1 MLINYKKKVLRN
13 KVIKWLRNRLQIIFR
28 NKRDFKDISFF
39 EFTNLSL
46 SLYILFFLALIFSIS
61 FFLSTTILSQWFDP
75 RFVEKK
81 ANEELIRLSNS
92 IDSLIYESQIKDQY
106 IENIM
111 IILSGGENEFLEKK
125 SEENKLELQ
134 DLTNDYS
141 AVDSFFRQ
149 EFESNLSF
157 SEIIRSTDSDQNLL
171 LMSPV
176 SSGVVS
182 SFYDPSKS
190 HFGIDITCKEEEPIK
205 SVLDGTVLMSS
216 WTKDSGYVISIIHP
230 NNLISVYKHN
240 SKVFVEPGQ
249 IVKTGDVISI
259 IGNTGEL
266 STGPHLHFELWLN
279 GKSINPSEFI
289 SL

>member
-1 MLINYKKKVLRN
+1 MRN

-46 SLYILFFLALIFSIS
+46 SLYLLFFLALIFSIS

-81 ANEELIRLSNS
+81 ANEELIRLSNP

-289 SL
+289 SI

>member
-1 MLINYKKKVLRN
+1 MRN

-46 SLYILFFLALIFSIS
+46 SLYLLFFLSLIFSIS

-182 SFYDPSKS
+182 SFYGPSKS

-289 SL
+289 SI

>member
-1 MLINYKKKVLRN
+1 MRY

-46 SLYILFFLALIFSIS
+46 SLYLLFFLALIFSIS
-61 FFLSTTILSQWFDP
+61 FLLSTTILSQWFDP

-289 SL
+289 SI

>member
-1 MLINYKKKVLRN
+1 MRN

-46 SLYILFFLALIFSIS
+46 SLYLLFFLALIFSIS

-125 SEENKLELQ
+125 SEENKFELQ

>member
-1 MLINYKKKVLRN
+1 MRN

-46 SLYILFFLALIFSIS
+46 SLYLLFFLALIFSIS
-61 FFLSTTILSQWFDP
+61 FLLSTTILSQWFDP

>member
-1 MLINYKKKVLRN
+1 MRN

-46 SLYILFFLALIFSIS
+46 SLYLLFFLALIFSIS

-176 SSGVVS
+176 SSGVLS

-289 SL
+289 SI

>member
-1 MLINYKKKVLRN
+1 MRN

-46 SLYILFFLALIFSIS
+46 SLYLLFFLALIFSIS
-61 FFLSTTILSQWFDP
+61 FLLSTTILSQWFDP

-176 SSGVVS
+176 SSGVIS

-289 SL
+289 SI

>member
-1 MLINYKKKVLRN
+1 MRN

-46 SLYILFFLALIFSIS
+46 SLYLLFFLVLIFSIS

-190 HFGIDITCKEEEPIK
+190 HFGIDITCREEEPIK

>member
-1 MLINYKKKVLRN
+1 MRN

-46 SLYILFFLALIFSIS
+46 SLYLLFFLVLIFSIS
-61 FFLSTTILSQWFDP
+61 FLLSTTILSQWFDP

>member
-1 MLINYKKKVLRN
+1 LRN

-28 NKRDFKDISFF
+28 NKRNFKDISFF

-46 SLYILFFLALIFSIS
+46 SLYLLFFLALIFSIS

-249 IVKTGDVISI
+249 IIKTGDVISI

>member
-1 MLINYKKKVLRN
+1 MRN

-46 SLYILFFLALIFSIS
+46 SLYLLFFLALIFSIS

-171 LMSPV
+171 LMSPI

>member
-1 MLINYKKKVLRN
+1 MRN

-46 SLYILFFLALIFSIS
+46 SLYLLFFLALIFSIS
-61 FFLSTTILSQWFDP
+61 FLLSTTILSQWFDP

-176 SSGVVS
+176 SSGVIS

-240 SKVFVEPGQ
+240 SKVFVEPGE

>member
-1 MLINYKKKVLRN
+1 MRN

-46 SLYILFFLALIFSIS
+46 SLYLLFFLALIFSIS

-75 RFVEKK
+75 RIVEKK